1 MPELTVRYAQLA
13 PKYVPLGI
21 LVAIF
26 SVIAIALLQ
35 YTKRIRKMPG
45 YFKSNFTLFRST
57 TFITQKTTLSQSLP
71 PSCITS
77 SS

>member
-1 MPELTVRYAQLA
+1 MPELTVRYDQLA
-13 PKYVPLGI
+13 PKYIPLGI

-45 YFKSNFTLFRST
+45 YFKSNFSPFRST
-57 TFITQKTTLSQSLP
+57 NLLIKKITTWR
-71 PSCITS
+71 
-77 SS
+77 